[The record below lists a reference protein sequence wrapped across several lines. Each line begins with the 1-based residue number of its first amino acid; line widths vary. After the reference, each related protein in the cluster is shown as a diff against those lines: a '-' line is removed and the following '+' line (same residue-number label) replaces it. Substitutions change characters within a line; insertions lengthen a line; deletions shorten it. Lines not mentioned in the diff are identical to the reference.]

1 MSLTDAHKNEVDAK
15 FAKMDRDMQDGTA
28 KREAMAEVK
37 AEGREWSEMD
47 ENAWRAA
54 LFCLGYPPDMEQP
67 SVAVPPNKRRP

>member
-1 MSLTDAHKNEVDAK
+1 MSLTEAQKHEVDVR

-37 AEGREWSEMD
+37 AEGREWSELD
-47 ENAWRAA
+47 ENQWRAA

-67 SVAVPPNKRRP
+67 MPEKKS